1 MRPRC
6 PRMTQ
11 VRAAWSDMVKALCP
25 ELGDCTP
32 SYRALPRARLL
43 SARVWWLSWA
53 AQVSRKEA
61 PGHCRSQPLPHCLG
75 CANSPP
81 PTLPIPSPLF
91 GPPGRNK
98 LEVESRESYF
108 KMYKAYCTHPSPP
121 YPVACSDESLE
132 KVYKSQEVYG
142 RCVASG
148 SRCG

>member
-1 MRPRC
+1 MPR
-6 PRMTQ
+6 
-11 VRAAWSDMVKALCP
+11 AIGHCP
-25 ELGDCTP
+25 ELG
-32 SYRALPRARLL
+32 SSVRACGG
-43 SARVWWLSWA
+43 SAGQLKSNVRRPPA
-53 AQVSRKEA
+53 TIDA
-61 PGHCRSQPLPHCLG
+61 QPLPHCLG